1 MSPLLIHKF
10 GGTSLADA
18 DKIRHLADIV
28 RQHGEPAVVVVSALA
43 GVTNRLEEA
52 HHRGASAEDGLWAEL
67 EAHHMGVGSAL
78 ELDHDPLAK
87 GVRAA
92 VDTAVHDPVA
102 PRAAR
107 GDQILGLGED
117 LSALLVAGALTK
129 AGQPARVVDARSV
142 VRTDALHGRAG
153 PDAEAIRLL
162 AHEHILPVV
171 TSGVVAVVQGYV
183 GATAEGVTTT
193 LGRGGSDF
201 TAALIGAALDATEIV
216 IWTDV
221 DGILTCDPL
230 AVENPRLLPEIGFE
244 EAVELSYFGAR
255 VLHSTAAKHA
265 AAAGIPLRI
274 RNASNLDCEGTL
286 VRQDRRGAT
295 ALAAIAYKPG
305 VVLFKVRA
313 FPSVMAFGFLARV
326 FEVLGR
332 HTVPVDL
339 VATSHSSTAFT
350 IDRAENLNEV
360 QKELERFAEVE
371 VVTDVTTVTVV
382 GRGLLREPGV
392 EARVLT
398 AMGGTSAHMLS
409 QASDVS
415 FSIVVADADSA
426 ELVRRLHATLLAASE
441 PHAPSG
447 QEAR

>member
-10 GGTSLADA
+10 GGTSLSDA

-43 GVTNRLEEA
+43 GVTDRLEEA
-52 HHRGASAEDGLWAEL
+52 LQRGAPAEDGLWAEL
-67 EAHHMGVGSAL
+67 EAHHMGVGTAL
-78 ELDHDPLAK
+78 ELGQDLLAK

-92 VDTAVHDPVA
+92 IATAVQNPRA
-102 PRAAR
+102 PHAAR
-107 GDQILGLGED
+107 GDQVLALGED

-162 AHEHILPVV
+162 AQEHILPVV
-171 TSGVVAVVQGYV
+171 TSGEIAVVQGFV

-201 TAALIGAALDATEIV
+201 TAALIGAALDASEIV

-221 DGILTCDPL
+221 DGVLTCDPL

-255 VLHSTAAKHA
+255 VLHPTAAKHA
-265 AAAGIPLRI
+265 AAAGVPLRI
-274 RNASNLDCEGTL
+274 RNASNLKSEGTL
-286 VRQDRRGAT
+286 VRQDRRDAAGF
-295 ALAAIAYKPG
+295 AAIAYKSG

-313 FPSVMAFGFLARV
+313 YPSAMAFGFLARV

-332 HTVPVDL
+332 HAVPVDL

-350 IDRAENLNEV
+350 IDKSENLSEV
-360 QKELERFAEVE
+360 RLELEKFAEVE
-371 VVTDVTTVTVV
+371 VVKGLTTVTVV
-382 GRGLLREPGV
+382 GRGLLREPGI

-398 AMGGTSAHMLS
+398 AMDGTSAHLIS

-415 FSIVVADADSA
+415 FSIVVADDDSA
-426 ELVRRLHATLLAASE
+426 DLVRRLHTTLLAVV
-441 PHAPSG
+441 APPLPLTEETS
-447 QEAR
+447 